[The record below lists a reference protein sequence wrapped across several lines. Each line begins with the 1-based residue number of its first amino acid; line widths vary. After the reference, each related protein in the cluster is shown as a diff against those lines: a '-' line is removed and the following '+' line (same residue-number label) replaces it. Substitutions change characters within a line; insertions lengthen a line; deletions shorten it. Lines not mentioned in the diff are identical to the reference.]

1 MHWGEHADPPLRRI
15 RTCTEGGHTGPP
27 YDVIMLRKCAT
38 FGVVLLALA
47 ASAHAATQVSIQ
59 GKIIDKRG
67 YVMAGLTVTARNKST
82 GREYQTT
89 SRAATEAAPDSR
101 DGLDSLRQLG
111 LITDATAA
119 FSFEDLEP
127 GDYLLFTDCPGVD
140 RIIGSTA
147 VQPGKTS
154 QVDLLAL
161 PLPDT
166 GNVAID
172 KYVASSWPQGGR
184 YPAGNISYLN
194 VNDAL
199 DIYFMIVYFGIL
211 GLLSVYGVYRYRL
224 VYLFL
229 RYQKHRPQP
238 KSKFASDSLP
248 KVTVQLPLFNEMYVA
263 ERLVDAVARLDYPIE
278 LLEIQVLDDSTD
290 DTRQIASA
298 VVAKYRKQGFNI
310 SYHHRDQREGF
321 KAGALEA
328 GLKKSSG
335 ELVLIFD
342 ADFVPRPDCIR
353 RMIDYFTDERIGM
366 VQMRW
371 SHINADYSL
380 LTRVQGIMLDGHFV
394 IEQVARNRCGG
405 FFNFNG
411 TAGMWRRE
419 AIEWSGGWQHDTLAE
434 DTDLSYRAQLMG
446 WHFVYLADD
455 DVPAELPVE
464 INAFKSQQR
473 RWAKGVVQV
482 GMKLMKRMWRD
493 PRLPLRVKLEQ
504 FFRLTGNLAA
514 PLVIVLAL
522 INLPIL
528 IVRYN
533 QGLFHLFALDVP
545 ILTFSTLSV
554 IVYYLV
560 TQRYLHPDTWK
571 SSVKYIPFVMSMGI
585 ALTFSNARA
594 VIEALLGVKSPF
606 VRTPKYRIEDTHD
619 TTWIKKRYVPRRIS
633 LPWLELLFAIYFV
646 FTIWYAVDSG
656 IFGTLPFLMIYLC
669 GYAYAAAMSIAQARI
684 NLRRK

>member
-1 MHWGEHADPPLRRI
+1 MTKLFRLALLG
-15 RTCTEGGHTGPP
+15 
-27 YDVIMLRKCAT
+27 
-38 FGVVLLALA
+38 VLLSVLA
-47 ASAHAATQVSIQ
+47 GSARSENQASIQ
-59 GKIIDKRG
+59 GTIIEKRG
-67 YVMAGLTVTARNKST
+67 YIMAGLTVSARNNST
-82 GREYQTT
+82 GKEYETT
-89 SRAATEAAPDSR
+89 S
-101 DGLDSLRQLG
+101 
-111 LITDATAA
+111 DATGA
-119 FSFEDLEP
+119 FSFATVEP
-127 GDYLLFTDCPGVD
+127 GRYVLSSECPGED
-140 RIIGSTA
+140 RILGSA
-147 VQPGKTS
+147 VVEAGKTT
-154 QVDLLAL
+154 QVELLAL
-161 PLPDT
+161 PLPET
-166 GNVAID
+166 GNGAVD
-172 KYVASSWPQGGR
+172 KFVASSLPQGGR

-199 DIYFMIVYFGIL
+199 DIYFMWVYFGIL
-211 GLLSVYGVYRYRL
+211 GLLSAYGIYRYRL

-229 RYQKHRPQP
+229 RYQKHKPQP
-238 KSKFASDSLP
+238 KAKFPPGRLP
-248 KVTVQLPLFNEMYVA
+248 RVTVQLPLFNEMYVA
-263 ERLVDAVARLDYPIE
+263 ERLIEAVIKLEYPRE

-290 DTRQIASA
+290 DTGRIASA
-298 VVAKYRKQGFNI
+298 AVKKYFDEGFDI
-310 SYHHRDQREGF
+310 TYLHREDRIGF

-335 ELVLIFD
+335 EFILIFD
-342 ADFVPRPDCIR
+342 ADFVPRADCIR
-353 RMIDYFTDERIGM
+353 RMIDYFTDERVGM

-380 LTRVQGIMLDGHFV
+380 LTKVQAIMLDGHFV
-394 IEQVARNRCGG
+394 IEQTARNRCGG

-411 TAGMWRRE
+411 TAGIWRRE

-482 GMKLMKRMWRD
+482 GIKLFRRMWHD
-493 PRLPLRVKLEQ
+493 PRLSSRVKLEQ

-528 IVRYN
+528 IIRYN
-533 QGLFHLFALDVP
+533 QGLFHLFVLDVP
-545 ILTFSTLSV
+545 ILTFSTVSV

-571 SSVKYIPFVMSMGI
+571 RSIKYIPFVMSMGI

-594 VIEALLGVKSPF
+594 VLEAMLGIKTPF
-606 VRTPKYRIEDTHD
+606 VRTPKYKIEETGD
-619 TTWIKKRYVPRRIS
+619 TTWIKKSYVRGKLS
-633 LPWLELLFAIYFV
+633 LPWLELLFALYFV
-646 FTIWYAVDSG
+646 FTIWLAVDSG

>member
-1 MHWGEHADPPLRRI
+1 MPNLIKPLLPAVILLILAGLAD
-15 RTCTEGGHTGPP
+15 
-27 YDVIMLRKCAT
+27 
-38 FGVVLLALA
+38 
-47 ASAHAATQVSIQ
+47 AATEPAIR
-59 GKIIDKRG
+59 GRIIDKRG
-67 YVMAGLTVTARNKST
+67 YAMAGLTVIARNSAT
-82 GREYQTT
+82 GAEYQTT
-89 SRAATEAAPDSR
+89 SCESAEPPAEGRAGAD
-101 DGLDSLRQLG
+101 LRQLG
-111 LITDATAA
+111 LVNDASAVFA
-119 FSFEDLEP
+119 FDNLAP
-127 GDYLLFTDCPGVD
+127 GRYVLSSECPGVD
-140 RIIGSTA
+140 RIIGSADVET
-147 VQPGKTS
+147 GKTAA
-154 QVDLLAL
+154 VELLAL
-161 PLPDT
+161 PLSET
-166 GNVAID
+166 GNASID
-172 KYVASSWPQGGR
+172 KYVRSSWAQGGS

-199 DIYFMIVYFGIL
+199 DIYFMCVYFGIL

-229 RYQKHRPQP
+229 RYQKHKPHP
-238 KSKFASDSLP
+238 KSRFSVDRLP
-248 KVTVQLPLFNEMYVA
+248 RVTVQLPLFNEMYVA
-263 ERLVDAVARLDYPIE
+263 ERLIDAVAKLDYPRE

-290 DTRQIASA
+290 DTRQIAAAA
-298 VVAKYRKQGFNI
+298 VRRYFEMGLDI
-310 SYHHRDQREGF
+310 SYHHRENREGF

-335 ELVLIFD
+335 ELILIFD

-353 RMIDYFTDERIGM
+353 RMIDYFTDQRVGM

-380 LTRVQGIMLDGHFV
+380 LTRVQAIMLDGHFV
-394 IEQVARNRCGG
+394 IEQVARHRCGG

-482 GMKLMKRMWRD
+482 GMKLLRRMWHD

-522 INLPIL
+522 INFPIL

-533 QGLFHLFALDVP
+533 QGLFHLFVLDVP
-545 ILTFSTLSV
+545 ILTFSTISV

-560 TQRYLHPDTWK
+560 TQRYLHPETWTR
-571 SSVKYIPFVMSMGI
+571 SIKYIPFVMSMGI

-594 VIEALLGVKSPF
+594 VLEALFGVRTPF
-606 VRTPKYRIEDTHD
+606 VRTPKYKIEDTRD
-619 TTWIKKRYVPRRIS
+619 TTWVKKRYVPRRIE
-633 LPWLELLFAIYFV
+633 LPVLELLFAFYFA
-646 FTIWYAVDSG
+646 FTIWYAIDSG
-656 IFGTLPFLMIYLC
+656 IFGTLPFLLIYLC
-669 GYAYAAAMSIAQARI
+669 GYAYAAAMSIAQARM
-684 NLRRK
+684 NLSRK

>member
-1 MHWGEHADPPLRRI
+1 
-15 RTCTEGGHTGPP
+15 
-27 YDVIMLRKCAT
+27 
-38 FGVVLLALA
+38 
-47 ASAHAATQVSIQ
+47 
-59 GKIIDKRG
+59 
-67 YVMAGLTVTARNKST
+67 MAGLTVRAHNNST
-82 GREYQTT
+82 GEQYETT
-89 SRAATEAAPDSR
+89 SDEKGD
-101 DGLDSLRQLG
+101 
-111 LITDATAA
+111 
-119 FSFEDLEP
+119 FSFDGLEP
-127 GDYLLFTDCPGVD
+127 GRYVLVSECEGLD
-140 RIIGSTA
+140 RILGSASVESSQTA
-147 VQPGKTS
+147 
-154 QVDLLAL
+154 QVELLAL
-161 PLPDT
+161 PLAET
-166 GNVAID
+166 GNTAVD
-172 KYVASSWPQGGR
+172 KFIASSGPQGGR

-199 DIYFMIVYFGIL
+199 DLYFMWAYFLIL

-238 KSKFASDSLP
+238 KSTFAAERLP
-248 KVTVQLPLFNEMYVA
+248 RVTVQLPLFNEMYVA
-263 ERLVDAVARLDYPIE
+263 ERLIDAVVKLDYPRE

-290 DTRQIASA
+290 DTRQIAASA
-298 VVAKYRKQGFNI
+298 VKKYFDQGVDI
-310 SYHHRDQREGF
+310 THHHRGDREGF

-328 GLKKSSG
+328 GLKESSG
-335 ELVLIFD
+335 ELILIFD

-353 RMIDYFTDERIGM
+353 RMVDYFTDERVGM

-380 LTRVQGIMLDGHFV
+380 LTKVQAIMLDGHFV

-464 INAFKSQQR
+464 MNAFKSQQR

-482 GMKLMKRMWRD
+482 GMKLFRRMWHD

-522 INLPIL
+522 INFPIL

-545 ILTFSTLSV
+545 ILTFSTVSV
-554 IVYYLV
+554 IVYYVV
-560 TQRYLHPDTWK
+560 TQRYLHPATWK
-571 SSVKYIPFVMSMGI
+571 KSLKYIPFVMSMGI

-594 VIEALLGVKSPF
+594 VLEAVLGVKTPF
-606 VRTPKYRIEDTHD
+606 VRTPKYKIEDTGD
-619 TTWIKKRYVPRRIS
+619 TWVKKSYVPRRIS
-633 LPWLELLFAIYFV
+633 LPWLELLFAAYFV
-646 FTIWYAVDSG
+646 FTIWYAIDSR

-669 GYAYAAAMSIAQARI
+669 GYAYAAIMSIAQMRV

>member
-1 MHWGEHADPPLRRI
+1 MIKLF
-15 RTCTEGGHTGPP
+15 
-27 YDVIMLRKCAT
+27 KSN
-38 FGVVLLALA
+38 LLAMILLLFAGSALA
-47 ASAHAATQVSIQ
+47 QNLPSIQ
-59 GKIIDKRG
+59 GTIIEKRG
-67 YVMAGLTVTARNKST
+67 YIMTGLTVIARSNAT
-82 GREYQTT
+82 GEQFETV
-89 SRAATEAAPDSR
+89 S
-101 DGLDSLRQLG
+101 
-111 LITDATAA
+111 DATGV
-119 FSFEDLEP
+119 FSFNSLKP
-127 GDYLLFTDCPGVD
+127 GRYVLASECPGED
-140 RIIGSTA
+140 RILGSA
-147 VQPGKTS
+147 VVEPGKTI
-154 QVDLLAL
+154 QVELLAL

-166 GNVAID
+166 GNAAVD
-172 KYVASSWPQGGR
+172 KYIASSSSQGGR
-184 YPAGNISYLN
+184 YPGGNISYLN

-211 GLLSVYGVYRYRL
+211 GLLSVYGIYRYRL
-224 VYLFL
+224 IYLFL
-229 RYQKHRPQP
+229 RYQKHKP
-238 KSKFASDSLP
+238 KPKAKFAAGKLP
-248 KVTVQLPLFNEMYVA
+248 RVTVQLPLFNEMYVA
-263 ERLVDAVARLDYPIE
+263 ERLIDAVTKLEYPRE

-290 DTRQIASA
+290 DTCQIASA
-298 VVAKYRKQGFNI
+298 AVKRRFDEGFDI
-310 SYHHRDQREGF
+310 TYHHREDRTGF

-335 ELVLIFD
+335 EFILIFD

-353 RMIDYFTDERIGM
+353 RMIDFFTDERVGM

-380 LTRVQGIMLDGHFV
+380 LTKVQAIMLDGHFV
-394 IEQVARNRCGG
+394 IEQTARNRCGG

-411 TAGMWRRE
+411 TAGIWRRE

-482 GMKLMKRMWRD
+482 GIKLFRRIWHD
-493 PRLPLRVKLEQ
+493 PRLSSRVKLEQ

-528 IVRYN
+528 IIRYN
-533 QGLFHLFALDVP
+533 QGLFHLFMLDVP
-545 ILTFSTLSV
+545 ILTFSTVSV

-560 TQRYLHPDTWK
+560 TQRYLHPTTWK
-571 SSVKYIPFVMSMGI
+571 QSIKYIPFVMSMGI

-594 VIEALLGVKSPF
+594 VLEAVLGIKSPF
-606 VRTPKYRIEDTHD
+606 VRTPKYRIEDTGD
-619 TTWIKKRYVPRRIS
+619 TTWEKKSYVPRRLSI
-633 LPWLELLFAIYFV
+633 PWLELAFAIYFV
-646 FTIWYAVDSG
+646 FTIWFAIDSG

-669 GYAYAAAMSIAQARI
+669 GYAYAAAMSFAQARI

>member
-1 MHWGEHADPPLRRI
+1 MKLINFLFLGLFFFAPP
-15 RTCTEGGHTGPP
+15 
-27 YDVIMLRKCAT
+27 AA
-38 FGVVLLALA
+38 ALA
-47 ASAHAATQVSIQ
+47 ETPSIQ
-59 GKIIDKRG
+59 GKIVEVRG
-67 YVMAGLTVTARNKST
+67 YVMHGLTVRARNNST
-82 GREYQTT
+82 GTEYETISDEKGSFT
-89 SRAATEAAPDSR
+89 
-101 DGLDSLRQLG
+101 
-111 LITDATAA
+111 
-119 FSFEDLEP
+119 FSGLEP
-127 GDYLLFTDCPGVD
+127 GRYSLASECEGLD
-140 RIIGSTA
+140 RILGSA
-147 VQPGKTS
+147 VVEASKTT
-154 QVDLLAL
+154 QVEVLAL
-161 PLPDT
+161 PLAET
-166 GNVAID
+166 GNTSID
-172 KYVASSWPQGGR
+172 KFVASSATQGGR

-199 DIYFMIVYFGIL
+199 DLYFMWVYFLIL

-224 VYLFL
+224 IYLFL

-238 KSKFASDSLP
+238 KSRFAIDRLP
-248 KVTVQLPLFNEMYVA
+248 RITVQLPLFNEMYVA
-263 ERLVDAVARLDYPIE
+263 ERLIDAVVKLDYPHE

-290 DTRQIASA
+290 DTQTIAAAA
-298 VVAKYRKQGFNI
+298 VKKYRDRGVDI
-310 SYHHRDQREGF
+310 THRHREDRVGY

-328 GLKKSSG
+328 GLKSASG
-335 ELVLIFD
+335 ELILIFD
-342 ADFVPRPDCIR
+342 ADFVPRRDCIR
-353 RMIDYFTDERIGM
+353 RMLDYFTDERVGM

-371 SHINADYSL
+371 SHINAEYSL

-482 GMKLMKRMWRD
+482 GMKLFRRMWSD

-545 ILTFSTLSV
+545 ILTFSTVSV

-560 TQRYLHPDTWK
+560 TQRYLHPKTWK
-571 SSVKYIPFVMSMGI
+571 QSIKYIPFVMSMGI

-594 VIEALLGVKSPF
+594 VLEALLGVKTPF
-606 VRTPKYRIEDTHD
+606 VRTPKYKIENTADTS
-619 TTWIKKRYVPRRIS
+619 WVKKTYVRRRIS
-633 LPWLELLFAIYFV
+633 LPWLELLFAGYFV
-646 FTIWYAVDSG
+646 FTIWYAIDSR

-669 GYAYAAAMSIAQARI
+669 GYAYAAAMSIAQARM

>member
-1 MHWGEHADPPLRRI
+1 MKKLI
-15 RTCTEGGHTGPP
+15 RSALPA
-27 YDVIMLRKCAT
+27 VFILI
-38 FGVVLLALA
+38 LAGLV
-47 ASAHAATQVSIQ
+47 HAATEPSIL
-59 GKIIDKRG
+59 GKILEVRG
-67 YVMAGLTVTARNKST
+67 YIMTGLTVKARDKAT
-82 GREYQTT
+82 GRE
-89 SRAATEAAPDSR
+89 TETVTDSK
-101 DGLDSLRQLG
+101 GS
-111 LITDATAA
+111 
-119 FSFEDLEP
+119 FSFESLEP
-127 GDYLLFTDCPGVD
+127 GNYVLASECSGLD
-140 RIIGSTA
+140 RIIGSVT
-147 VQPGKTS
+147 VQAGKTS
-154 QVDLLAL
+154 QVELLAM
-161 PLPDT
+161 PLAET

-172 KYVASSWPQGGR
+172 KFVASSSTHGGR

-199 DIYFMIVYFGIL
+199 DIYFMCVYFGIL

-229 RYQKHRPQP
+229 RYQKHKPQP
-238 KSKFASDSLP
+238 KARYAPGRLP
-248 KVTVQLPLFNEMYVA
+248 RVTVQLPLFNEMYVA
-263 ERLVDAVARLDYPIE
+263 ERLIDAVVKLEYPRE

-290 DTRQIASA
+290 DTQQIASA
-298 VVAKYRKQGFNI
+298 AVNKYFDQGVDI
-310 SYHHRDQREGF
+310 VYHHRENREGF

-342 ADFVPRPDCIR
+342 ADFVPRPDCISK
-353 RMIDYFTDERIGM
+353 MLDFFTDERVGM

-380 LTRVQGIMLDGHFV
+380 LTKVQAIMLDGHFV

-446 WHFVYLADD
+446 WRFVYLADD

-482 GMKLMKRMWRD
+482 GMKLLRRMWHD

-522 INLPIL
+522 INFPIL

-554 IVYYLV
+554 IVYYVV

-571 SSVKYIPFVMSMGI
+571 KSLKYIPFVMSMGI

-594 VIEALLGVKSPF
+594 VLEAVLGVKTPF
-606 VRTPKYRIEDTHD
+606 VRTPKYRIENTTDTI
-619 TTWIKKRYVPRRIS
+619 WVKKSYVPRRLE
-633 LPWLELLFAIYFV
+633 LPLLELLFAIYFV

-669 GYAYAAAMSIAQARI
+669 GYAYAAAMSIAQARM